1 MLELTKVRSTPFII
15 HFPLSLLVGTG
26 KGYDRFKNPAAVQ
39 RAAGLLGINHEELAK
54 DIFNP
59 PRMSSRTITSMFSP
73 SSMGSNSDACSVNFS
88 MNSYNVSPGTARAN
102 RSISLDAFVMGLYE
116 QAVNA
121 LVMLINRLVTVAIY
135 CSYHGL
141 LGHCNLPPCPR
152 AGT

>member
-1 MLELTKVRSTPFII
+1 MGLWCLLAAIYHLGHAGVNKGESNVL
-15 HFPLSLLVGTG
+15 LSLTIFLSLIAGTG

-39 RAAGLLGINHEELAK
+39 RAATLLGINHEELAK

-73 SSMGSNSDACSVNFS
+73 SSMMGANSDACSVNFS

-121 LVMLINRLVTVAIY
+121 LVMLINRFA
-135 CSYHGL
+135 
-141 LGHCNLPPCPR
+141 N
-152 AGT
+152 